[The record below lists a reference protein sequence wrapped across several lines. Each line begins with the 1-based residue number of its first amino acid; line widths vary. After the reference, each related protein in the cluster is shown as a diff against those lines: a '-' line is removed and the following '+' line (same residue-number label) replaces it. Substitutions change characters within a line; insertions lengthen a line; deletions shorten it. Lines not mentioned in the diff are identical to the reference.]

1 VLAVSF
7 GAPAQSPTLAL
18 VSREDSLHDLARHET
33 PELNDRLGHLAQVLK
48 NAFRLDPVFRIVIV
62 LRVGVAWDDK
72 GIEEPEKW
80 LKLVFY
86 S

>member
-1 VLAVSF
+1 LERRLR
-7 GAPAQSPTLAL
+7 AQHSPWYLGRTR
-18 VSREDSLHDLARHET
+18 SHDLARHET